1 MPEHGRLARLGARLT
16 GADGGDER
24 PSAAVDRSTCCC
36 PPATRSCWR
45 PGSSATRRSAPD
57 EAGHYLRA
65 IGIGNRQPIGEPSDY
80 RDPGRSPKQLAF
92 SRQTAREVSVPAGLA
107 PDYFGCNAFLPEL
120 SAGCQRD
127 VPTPPARVLRATHVG
142 AYLPLPYLLPAAAIR
157 AGDGRRG
164 RPPRTP
170 GERGVGSRSAGG
182 HDIRALGAR
191 PGCPLAARTRGG
203 RYPDGGLHGLGGQRQ
218 RPGDRRG
225 HRLRRVP
232 PAPHP

>member
-1 MPEHGRLARLGARLT
+1 MAATNDRRRRWTAPLLLSAGYALLLAAWIFGN
-16 GADGGDER
+16 
-24 PSAAVDRSTCCC
+24 
-36 PPATRSCWR
+36 PPFA
-45 PGSSATRRSAPD
+45 APD

-65 IGIGNRQPIGEPSDY
+65 IGIGNGQPIGEPSDY

-157 AGDGRRG
+157 AGDG
-164 RPPRTP
+164 PPRPTASDAWRARRWFSLCWWP
-170 GERGVGSRSAGG
+170 RYSRSG
-182 HDIRALGAR
+182 RATRVPSRCSDSWR
-191 PGCPLAARTRGG
+191 PLPRWWSS
-203 RYPDGGLHGLGGQRQ
+203 GLGGQRQ